1 MKRKTEQ
8 SDQDWEKELDERKL
22 LTERRMREFDNE
34 TAATEAVGERCSDD
48 G

>member
-22 LTERRMREFDNE
+22 LAESRMREFDNE
-34 TAATEAVGERCSDD
+34 GAVTEAVGERCSDD